1 MLPDRRRWASALTI
15 FISGRIT
22 KAGSVAGSATP
33 GQCSTRAAMEYNVLF
48 QTLAP
53 GPIAVLRFQ
62 ASQSELPTKIR
73 WACGEVW
80 NFLRAAQ
87 VKTAGRHVAI
97 YHDGVINVE
106 CGAEVD
112 EPFTSDGRVVV
123 SATPAGRVATAA
135 THRALPLTRRP
146 APQAIRKPVR
156 ARPLPGRPQL
166 GNLRPLVR
174 RSRATPHGCLL
185 SVEVRQSEY

>member
-1 MLPDRRRWASALTI
+1 MQYD
-15 FISGRIT
+15 
-22 KAGSVAGSATP
+22 VH
-33 GQCSTRAAMEYNVLF
+33 V

-53 GPIAVLRFQ
+53 RPVAVLRFQ
-62 ASQSELPTKIR
+62 AAQSELSKKIP

-97 YHDGVINVE
+97 YYDCEINVE

-112 EPFTSDGRVVV
+112 EPFVSDGRVFA

-135 THRALPLTRRP
+135 HIGPYHLLGGAH
-146 APQAIRKPVR
+146 QAILHACQAQGHCLAGPNWEIYGHWTDD
-156 ARPLPGRPQL
+156 PTQL
-166 GNLRPLVR
+166 RTDVFY
-174 RSRATPHGCLL
+174 LL
-185 SVEVRQSEY
+185 K

>member
-1 MLPDRRRWASALTI
+1 M
-15 FISGRIT
+15 
-22 KAGSVAGSATP
+22 
-33 GQCSTRAAMEYNVLF
+33 
-48 QTLAP
+48 
-53 GPIAVLRFQ
+53 LRFQ

-135 THRALPLTRRP
+135 HMGRTTYSAVA
-146 APQAIRKPVR
+146 APAIRKPVR
-156 ARPLPGRPQL
+156 RKATAWPAPIGKSTATGPTIPRNSARM
-166 GNLRPLVR
+166 
-174 RSRATPHGCLL
+174 SFIC
-185 SVEVRQSEY
+185 